1 MTSTEVADLHARYSA
16 AVAAH
21 VADRLAEAGVDSTDA
36 SDDVTQEVWL
46 QVCRQLHVP
55 DGRDLIR
62 IADRAVDEFLSEQR
76 AIREEPAG
84 LRPQGMPV
92 KPHPEYVIAVSE
104 PTSAATAA
112 TAPGHS
118 RQTRH
123 ALTALARTTPARRRL
138 IRTCAEEYLSQ
149 IDRHRLPM
157 GYGQPML
164 YDPANRAD
172 AYRMRRGAQ
181 LAGMLGI
188 SCRPD
193 DKDLPETARAV
204 VAAVDATVHELTAVA
219 HCVGDPVGIAVA
231 YVVAAVRQPRTTEPT
246 PLAA

>member
-16 AVAAH
+16 AVVAH
-21 VADRLAEAGVDSTDA
+21 VAERLAEAEAGVDSADV

-46 QVCRQLHVP
+46 QVCRRLHAP
-55 DGRDLIR
+55 DGRGLFR
-62 IADRAVDEFLSEQR
+62 LADRAVEEFLGEQCMV
-76 AIREEPAG
+76 REELVG
-84 LRPQGMPV
+84 LRPEGRPV
-92 KPHPEYVIAVSE
+92 QPHPEYVIAVGE
-104 PTSAATAA
+104 QTSAAVP
-112 TAPGHS
+112 APS

-164 YDPANRAD
+164 YDPANRSD

-219 HCVGDPVGIAVA
+219 HCIGDPVGIAVA